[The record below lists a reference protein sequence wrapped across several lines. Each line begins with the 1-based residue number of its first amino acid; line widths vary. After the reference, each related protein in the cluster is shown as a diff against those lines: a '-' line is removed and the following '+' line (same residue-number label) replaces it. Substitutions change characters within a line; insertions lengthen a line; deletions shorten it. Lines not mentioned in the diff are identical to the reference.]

1 MRQEYVFNG
10 SKGSSSRLDA
20 GTLVERGAK
29 TIAPSHPL
37 QSPDAG
43 VVVRFSSNV
52 SALKPSATLA
62 ITARARKLRSEGRP
76 IIDLSAGEPSFA
88 TPEVAAEGSAAAV
101 RAGRTGYP
109 PTPGFPELREG
120 VTRYLIET
128 SAHAPDDPAGV
139 LISAGVKQ
147 ALFNLCFSLF
157 GEGDEVLIPSPFWT
171 SYLAIVELS
180 RATPVVVPTS
190 FDEGFALTVDRLESM
205 RTPATRGLFLNSPS
219 NPSGAVMDLGTL
231 EKICAWA
238 GDHGIWIL
246 SDEIYRRLHYGGSAA
261 PSVFDVEDRPEH
273 VVAMDGMSKAFSM
286 PGWRIGWAVGPPG
299 LIKKASDL
307 QSQTTSA
314 AAGPSQFAAA
324 AVLASEGRETVIAEF
339 KEILD
344 RRRRSAHAELQGIEG
359 FEVPL
364 PPGAIYLYG
373 RISGGDAN
381 SASVA
386 EALLQEA
393 GVACVPGEAFG
404 TPGFLRL
411 NFSVADEVLARGAEL
426 LSDWF
431 SGR

>member
-1 MRQEYVFNG
+1 M
-10 SKGSSSRLDA
+10 
-20 GTLVERGAK
+20 
-29 TIAPSHPL
+29 
-37 QSPDAG
+37 
-43 VVVRFSSNV
+43 RFSSNV

-62 ITARARKLRSEGRP
+62 ITARARKLRSEGRS

-109 PTPGFPELREG
+109 PTAGFPELREG

-128 SAHAPDDPAGV
+128 SAHAPDDPSGV
-139 LISAGVKQ
+139 LVSAGVKQ

-157 GEGDEVLIPSPFWT
+157 GEGDEVLIPAPFWT

-180 RATPVVVPTS
+180 RATPVIVPTE
-190 FDEGFALTVDRLESM
+190 FEEGFALTVDRLESM
-205 RTPATRGLFLNSPS
+205 RTEATRGLFLNSPS
-219 NPSGAVMDLGTL
+219 NPSGAVMNQATL
-231 EKICAWA
+231 EQICSWA
-238 GDHGIWIL
+238 GEHGIWIL
-246 SDEIYRRLHYGGSAA
+246 SDEIYRRLHYDRSPA
-261 PSVFDVEDRPEH
+261 PSVFDVQDRPDH

-286 PGWRIGWAVGPPG
+286 PGWRIGWAVGPAE
-299 LIKKASDL
+299 LIKKAADL

-324 AVLASEGRETVIAEF
+324 AVLASEGRERVIADF
-339 KEILD
+339 QTILD

-373 RISGGDAN
+373 RIGGRES
-381 SASVA
+381 SAEVA
-386 EALLQEA
+386 EALLQETGIA
-393 GVACVPGEAFG
+393 SVPGEAFG

-411 NFSVADEVLARGAEL
+411 NFSVEDEVLARGAEL
-426 LSDWF
+426 LRDWF
-431 SGR
+431 SSR